1 MVWMSIIGSSS
12 GKPAIEV
19 LRASVSANWPSCTMP
34 ISALVPP
41 MSKVMSLRLPLSAP
55 DPGAAQHAGGEA
67 RKQRQHRLL
76 GHRRRRGDAAIG
88 RHDPEL
94 GAEAGSLQRVV
105 EPGDVAA
112 HLGADE
118 G

>member
-1 MVWMSIIGSSS
+1 MSIIGSSS

-55 DPGAAQHAGGEA
+55 TQAPPSTPAARPESSVSTGFSATVAGVA
-67 RKQRQHRLL
+67 TPPL
-76 GHRRRRGDAAIG
+76 DAMM
-88 RHDPEL
+88 PEL

-112 HLGADE
+112 APSGR
-118 G
+118 